1 MPISILIVDDDT
13 AVKTSTREFLEL
25 TGASVITASSAE
37 EALDLLNDFTPDVI
51 LTDIMM
57 KGMNGL
63 ELTRFVRKNYGVAVI
78 VMTGYSADYSY
89 EEAVNAGASDFIFK
103 PFRFGELDLR
113 IKRVMRE
120 VKLKKEHAKLMNRLE
135 ELAITDGLTGLY
147 NSRHFF
153 SQLKM
158 EIERCT
164 RYRHPLSLLL
174 LDIDRFKN
182 FNDTWGHLE
191 GDKVLM
197 AMGEIITSCL
207 RSNDTAYR
215 YGGEEFTVIL
225 PETQVEEACLVGER
239 IRGILSQH
247 KFTPDKET
255 AVKVTI
261 SLGVTQLSIK
271 DSLESFIKRADM
283 AMYESKKAGRDQ
295 LTCLPFPG
303 EETC

>member
-1 MPISILIVDDDT
+1 MTISILIVDDDT
-13 AVKTSTREFLEL
+13 AVKSSVQEFLEMS
-25 TGASVITASSAE
+25 GANVITASSAE
-37 EALDLLNDFTPDVI
+37 EALGLLNTSTPDVV

-57 KGMNGL
+57 KGMDGL

-103 PFRFGELDLR
+103 PFRFEELDLR
-113 IKRVMRE
+113 IKRVIRE
-120 VKLKKEHAKLMNRLE
+120 VKLKKEHAKMVYRLE

-153 SQLKM
+153 SQLKV
-158 EIERCT
+158 EIERHT
-164 RYRHPLSLLL
+164 RYHHPLSLLL
-174 LDIDRFKN
+174 LDIDKFKN
-182 FNDTWGHLE
+182 FNDTWGHIE

-225 PETQVEEACLVGER
+225 PETRVDEACLVGER
-239 IRGILSQH
+239 IRGTLAQH
-247 KFTPDKET
+247 KFTPDKRTE
-255 AVKVTI
+255 VKETI
-261 SLGVTQLSIK
+261 SLGATQLSAK
-271 DSLESFIKRADM
+271 DTLESFIKRADM
-283 AMYESKKAGRDQ
+283 AMYESKKAGRDR

-303 EETC
+303 EKTC